1 MKKLMLIALLA
12 MCLAGISAEMID
24 RIVAKVG
31 QDIILMSDIQKE
43 IMQMRGAGMLKDA
56 IKPSEILQQL
66 IESKL
71 ILQKA
76 KELNIKIDE
85 DRLRTYAE
93 RYLRQLKSRY
103 ASEAEFNAELARLNT
118 SQAELLQ
125 YYVDMLR
132 ENAISEQ
139 LVDRF
144 VTSKTFVTE
153 SEMREFYTAHKD
165 SLAVKPVTWTTGMIM
180 REISASEAVVAAKLE
195 QIRAI
200 RERLNNGADFAE
212 LARTTSDCP
221 SSARGGDLG
230 FFSRGMMVKPFED
243 AAFALQ
249 AGEIS
254 NIVRTEFGYH
264 IIKVEEKRNN
274 EIRARHILK
283 ILSPDLADTLAAKD
297 LMASIRS
304 RFIGGEDFSALA
316 VQYSEDDQSM
326 ENGGIIGEF
335 SVEEMPELF
344 RDVILNSPVGVP
356 TQVLES
362 DGMLY
367 LFVRLAEHPPRIY
380 DFEEVRK
387 EVGEYLA
394 RMKQMQAYEEWI
406 SSLARESYVQIM
418 P

>member
-1 MKKLMLIALLA
+1 MLN
-12 MCLAGISAEMID
+12 
-24 RIVAKVG
+24 
-31 QDIILMSDIQKE
+31 
-43 IMQMRGAGMLKDA
+43 DA
-56 IKPSEILQQL
+56 IKPSEVLQQI

-76 KELNIKIDE
+76 RELNIKVDE

-93 RYLRQLKSRY
+93 RYMRQLKARY
-103 ASEAEFNAELARLNT
+103 ASEAEFNAELAKMNT
-118 SQAELLQ
+118 SQADLLQ

-153 SEMREFYTAHKD
+153 IEMREFYTAHKD

-180 REISASEAVVAAKLE
+180 REISASEDVIASKLE
-195 QIRAI
+195 QIRSL
-200 RERLNNGADFAE
+200 RQRLTEGADFAE
-212 LARTTSDCP
+212 LARASSDCP

-243 AAFALQ
+243 AAFALET
-249 AGEIS
+249 GEIS
-254 NIVRTEFGYH
+254 DIVRTEFGYH

-283 ILSPDLADTLAAKD
+283 IIRPEMADSLAAKD

-316 VQYSEDDQSM
+316 IQYSQDEQSLQT
-326 ENGGIIGEF
+326 GGIIGEF
-335 SVEEMPELF
+335 SAEEMPELF

-367 LFVRLAEHPPRIY
+367 LFARLEELPPRIY

-394 RMKQMQAYEEWI
+394 RIKQMQAYEEWI
-406 SSLARESYVQIM
+406 STLARESYVQIM

>member
-1 MKKLMLIALLA
+1 MLIALLA